1 MYELF
6 LIFEIWALIML
17 TIIITNK
24 SIRDNAKE
32 IIVKTREYI
41 PSVTTDTGVE
51 IVTDKMEIDIERGV
65 EDEYYRTRY

>member
-24 SIRDNAKE
+24 SVRDNAKE
-32 IIVKTREYI
+32 VIVKTREYI

-65 EDEYYRTRY
+65 EDEYYRSRY

>member
-32 IIVKTREYI
+32 VIVKTREYI
-41 PSVTTDTGVE
+41 PGVSTDTGVE

-65 EDEYYRTRY
+65 EDEYYRSRY

>member
-24 SIRDNAKE
+24 SIRDTAKE
-32 IIVKTREYI
+32 VIVKTREYI
-41 PSVTTDTGVE
+41 PGVTTDTGVE

-65 EDEYYRTRY
+65 EDEYYRSRY

>member
-32 IIVKTREYI
+32 VIVKTREYI
-41 PSVTTDTGVE
+41 PGATTDTGVE

-65 EDEYYRTRY
+65 EDEYYRSRY

>member
-32 IIVKTREYI
+32 VIVKTREYI
-41 PSVTTDTGVE
+41 PGVTTDTGVE

-65 EDEYYRTRY
+65 EDEYYRSRY

>member
-24 SIRDNAKE
+24 SVRDNAKE
-32 IIVKTREYI
+32 VIVKTREYI
-41 PSVTTDTGVE
+41 PGVATDTGVE
-51 IVTDKMEIDIERGV
+51 IVTDKMEIDIERSV
-65 EDEYYRTRY
+65 EDEYYRSRY

>member
-32 IIVKTREYI
+32 VIVKTREYI

-65 EDEYYRTRY
+65 EDEYYRSRY

>member
-24 SIRDNAKE
+24 SVRDNAKE
-32 IIVKTREYI
+32 VIVKTREYI
-41 PSVTTDTGVE
+41 PSVATDTGVE

-65 EDEYYRTRY
+65 EDEYYRSRY